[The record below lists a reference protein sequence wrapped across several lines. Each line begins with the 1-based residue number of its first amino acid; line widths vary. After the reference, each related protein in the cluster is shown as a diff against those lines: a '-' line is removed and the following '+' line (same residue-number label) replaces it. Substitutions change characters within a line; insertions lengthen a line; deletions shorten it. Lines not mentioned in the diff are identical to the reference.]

1 MYDVEI
7 DRLNSPLEAVIPPIT
22 GYPVVIQILPIS
34 DNIVAVSL
42 TVRRGENDIQ
52 MKKQWNIRKATHE
65 DSGGLQECME
75 TAYASYQNRMSGERL
90 PPMDIDYSLEIKD
103 FPSWVAEFSGKIV
116 GGLTMMFE
124 DDCASIANI
133 AVHPE
138 FQGQGLGGGLMK
150 FAETMAKEKNY
161 SELRLATHILLTENV
176 TLYLHLGWKEI
187 DRDVVRVYMKKD
199 I

>member
-1 MYDVEI
+1 M
-7 DRLNSPLEAVIPPIT
+7 L
-22 GYPVVIQILPIS
+22 
-34 DNIVAVSL
+34 
-42 TVRRGENDIQ
+42 
-52 MKKQWNIRKATHE
+52 E

-75 TAYASYQNRMSGERL
+75 SAYSSYQDRMSGERL
-90 PPMDIDYSLEIKD
+90 PPMDIDYFLEIKD
-103 FPSWVAEFSGKIV
+103 FPTWVAEFSGKIV

-124 DDCASIANI
+124 DKYASIANV

-138 FQGQGLGGGLMK
+138 FQGQGLGGGLLK
-150 FAETMAKEKNY
+150 FAETVAKEKNY

-176 TLYLHLGWKEI
+176 SLYLHLGWKEI